1 MNPINLPLLPPELD
15 YSSFLEQ
22 LTAAHSALTRL
33 DTLLIQTPNPRIFER
48 SFMTKEAVLSSRIE
62 GTVASIG
69 EVMDFDAGADGFTE
83 MIYDDAIEITNYRA
97 ALERGIK
104 LLDEKP
110 ISENTLKEI
119 HRILLKSGRGANRSP
134 GEFRKSQVFI
144 AKAGQTI
151 ENATYIPPEA
161 QHIMGLIQNLLR
173 YIHEHVEK
181 DDLVRIA
188 ISHYQFEAIHPFM
201 DGNGRVG
208 RLLISLM
215 LHERKILR
223 YPYLYL
229 SEYFEDN
236 RSSYYEGLRNVSYE
250 NKWNEWVRFFL
261 VGFSVQA
268 TRASETVLKVAS
280 LYASLQPKMV
290 KISPEYGLD
299 LLEALFQRPVFSVGM
314 LRVQMKLTNIQ
325 TSYSLVG
332 RLHDLGIVRDL
343 TPHKQRGKRYQFIEL
358 LSIIQGA

>member
-1 MNPINLPLLPPELD
+1 MKPISLPLLPPDLN
-15 YSSFLEQ
+15 YSSFLER
-22 LTAAHSALTRL
+22 LTAAYRALTQL

-48 SFMTKEAVLSSRIE
+48 SFITKEAVLSSRIE
-62 GTVASIG
+62 GTIASID
-69 EVMDFDAGADGFTE
+69 EVMDFDAGADGLTGL
-83 MIYDDAIEITNYRA
+83 IHDDAVEITSYRA
-97 ALERGIK
+97 ALERGIE
-104 LLDEKP
+104 LLGEKP
-110 ISENTLKEI
+110 IGENTLKEI
-119 HRILLKSGRGANRSP
+119 HKVLLKSGRGANCSP

-151 ENATYIPPEA
+151 ENATYVPPEA
-161 QHIMGLIQNLLR
+161 QHIVILMQNLLH
-173 YIHEHVEK
+173 YIHGHSEK
-181 DDLVRIA
+181 DVLVRIA
-188 ISHYQFEAIHPFM
+188 VAHYQFEAIHPFM

-236 RSSYYEGLRNVSYE
+236 RLDYYEGLRNVSYE
-250 NKWNEWVRFFL
+250 SRWNEWVSFFL
-261 VGFSVQA
+261 TGFSVQA

-280 LYASLQPKMV
+280 LYSSLQPKMV

-299 LLEALFQRPVFSVGM
+299 LLEALFQRPVFSVGI
-314 LRVQMKLTNIQ
+314 LREQMSLTNIQ
-325 TSYSLVG
+325 TSYSLVEK
-332 RLHDLGIVRDL
+332 LQELGIVRDL
-343 TPHKQRGKRYQFIEL
+343 TPQKQRGKRYQFIEL